1 MNQNAMFG
9 PFFVMMGLTFLVW
22 LFMYVTRIRFLGSL
36 ELEPNELTPAKL
48 TEISPPAVAN
58 PSDNLKNLFEMP
70 VLFYAMALYLFVM
83 GQVDSVHLIAAW
95 VFVTFRAA
103 HSAVHCTVNVV
114 MLRFG
119 LYALSSAA
127 LWFMVLR
134 AALEFYGG

>member
-1 MNQNAMFG
+1 
-9 PFFVMMGLTFLVW
+9 MMGLTFLVW
-22 LFMYVTRIRFLGSL
+22 LFMYVKRIRFLSSL
-36 ELEPNELTPAKL
+36 DLEPNELTPAKL
-48 TEISPPAVAN
+48 SEISPPAVAN

-70 VLFYAMALYLFVM
+70 VLFYAMALYLFVV
-83 GQVDSVHLIAAW
+83 GQVDSLHLIAAW